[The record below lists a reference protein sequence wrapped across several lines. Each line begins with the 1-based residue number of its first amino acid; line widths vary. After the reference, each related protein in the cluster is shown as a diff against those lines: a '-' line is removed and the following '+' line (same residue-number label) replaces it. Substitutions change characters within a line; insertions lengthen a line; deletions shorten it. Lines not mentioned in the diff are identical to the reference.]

1 LPVDGAFYLYADVSR
16 FSTDSF
22 AFANRMLEEAGVA
35 ATPGVDFD
43 PVRGRNFLRLCYAG
57 SREDMRE
64 AVERI
69 GIWLRDY
76 RA

>member
-1 LPVDGAFYLYADVSR
+1 
-16 FSTDSF
+16 
-22 AFANRMLEEAGVA
+22 VA

-43 PVRGRNFLRLCYAG
+43 PLRGHRFIRFCYAG
-57 SREDMRE
+57 ATAEMQE

-69 GIWLRDY
+69 GSWLG